1 MNVRAARR
9 EDFEA
14 VTQLLEELG
23 RPVVGAAEA
32 PDARAVYDEQ
42 VVDPNAH
49 HIVAEDEG
57 GELVA
62 FLSLHFRTRL
72 NWPSPEA
79 WVPDLIVTEAARR
92 RGVARA
98 LLDEAQ
104 RRARERG
111 CHSLTLESGYR
122 RAEAHHLYRQFGLRD
137 SGKQFYKPLHARSAR
152 A

>member
-1 MNVRAARR
+1 MNIRAARR
-9 EDFEA
+9 DDFEA
-14 VTQLLEELG
+14 VVRLLEELG
-23 RPVVGAAEA
+23 RPVVGAGEA

-49 HIVAEDEG
+49 HMVAEGEG

-62 FLSLHFRTRL
+62 FCSMHFRTRL

-79 WVPDLIVTEAARR
+79 WMPDLIVTETARR
-92 RGVARA
+92 AGIARA

-122 RAEAHHLYRQFGLRD
+122 RAEAHHLYRQFGMRD
-137 SGKQFYKPLHARSAR
+137 SGKQFYKALRARSPR